1 MGAKTF
7 TSFGVAI
14 AEEVVR
20 FAKKNNVTRII
31 VGRPVRP
38 LWQELVFGSV
48 ANQIVRLAGPIDI
61 LIISSLGKPEKET
74 GEPEE
79 GSRVPLVKYHYF
91 LTVWMVMILTIIA
104 VLVEPY
110 ISSTNLVM
118 LYLIGV
124 VVAAITWGLWF
135 AIFTAGVSVLVLISS
150 SSRLDLSFRVS
161 DTEYLITFAA
171 FLTVGVV
178 ISLLVVRAKD
188 YAMAAQRRDDYTST
202 LYALSLD
209 LASVNDTKVALETVS
224 GHIMRSCNCRS
235 AYLLPKREQLS
246 VAYANGGLNLDE
258 KEMTAANWTYENG
271 ISSGKDTDTLAS
283 AALRYYPL
291 RTPNGIVG
299 VIGIQ
304 PEEQEAIIRLEQ
316 ERLIAAFASQT
327 ALAIERIE
335 FWKQICRNEKT
346 TEGLRPND
354 KE

>member
-1 MGAKTF
+1 MGAKTS

-20 FAKKNNVTRII
+20 FAKRNNVTRII

-61 LIISSLGKPEKET
+61 LIISSLGMPEKET

-79 GSRVPLVKYHYF
+79 GVRAPPVRYHYF
-91 LTVWMVMILTIIA
+91 LAVWMVMILTIIA

-135 AIFTAGVSVLVLISS
+135 AIFTAGVSVLAYDFFFIPPYM
-150 SSRLDLSFRVS
+150 SFRVG

-171 FLTVGVV
+171 FLIVGVV

-188 YAMAAQRRDDYTST
+188 YAMAAQRREDYTST

-235 AYLLPKREQLS
+235 AYLLPIMNQLS

-258 KEMTAANWTYENG
+258 KEMTAANWTYVHG
-271 ISSGKDTDTLAS
+271 ITSGKDTDTLAS
-283 AALRYYPL
+283 AALRYYGL
-291 RTPNGIVG
+291 RTSNGIVG

-335 FWKQICRNEKT
+335 FWKQICRNEKING
-346 TEGLRPND
+346 GLSTDDND
-354 KE
+354 